1 MDEHLPPNKKVEM
14 ADTDEA
20 LQSTFASPDK
30 VDIDELPNLVTARA
44 SSLSDPVRGMIGFVL
59 MFAIVAA
66 IVLGFLYM
74 IAIMRQ

>member
-1 MDEHLPPNKKVEM
+1 MDEHLPPNRKVEM
-14 ADTDEA
+14 SDTEDA
-20 LQSTFASPDK
+20 LQSTLASPDK
-30 VDIDELPNLVTARA
+30 IDIDDLPARVTERA

-59 MFAIVAA
+59 MFAIIAA